1 MPRRAIFLGFECNN
15 RCLVCAQGDL
25 RRELS
30 SSEEATILDAVN
42 AIQPG
47 EDVAFVG
54 GEPTLSD
61 GLPELVRLAEE
72 RGAESILVQTN
83 ARRLAYPAYADA
95 LCDASK
101 RLAIDASLFG
111 ASSAMH
117 DYHTRVPQS
126 FAQTARGI
134 RRVSARGVR
143 VGITVVV
150 TRSNYRHLGEIV
162 RLGRALG
169 ADAVHLATLERLGS
183 ADASYPSLAPNDE
196 LARPYLAAARAD
208 AARLGMRLLEGSPEG
223 TDLEARFAGTG
234 PTTVLDGTPLA
245 LRGGT
250 GG

>member
-1 MPRRAIFLGFECNN
+1 M
-15 RCLVCAQGDL
+15 CAQGDL

-30 SSEEATILDAVN
+30 SVDEASIFAAVEAIGPGDA
-42 AIQPG
+42 
-47 EDVAFVG
+47 VAFVG

-61 GLPELVRLAEE
+61 GLPDLVRLADE

-111 ASSAMH
+111 ASSAVH

-134 RRVSARGVR
+134 RRVSARGVK

-150 TRSNYRHLGEIV
+150 TRSNFRHLSEIV

-169 ADAVHLATLERLGS
+169 GDAIHLATVERLGS
-183 ADASYPSLAPNDE
+183 ADALYPSLAPNEE
-196 LARPYLAAARAD
+196 LARPYLATARAD
-208 AARLGMRLLEGSPEG
+208 AARLGMRFLEGPPEG

-234 PTTVLDGTPLA
+234 PTDLGVLSTLGSAGYDS
-245 LRGGT
+245 LRGGA
-250 GG
+250 